1 MPDEGAMASASAA
14 PAASVSPLLAVRGLN
29 AWYGESHVLHG
40 VDFEVGA
47 GEVVTLLG
55 RNGAGKTTT
64 LKSIMGIVPRREGS
78 IAFGGD
84 EISRLPSN
92 RIARKGIAYC
102 PEERGIFSSLN
113 VEENLLL
120 PPTVRDGGLSV
131 AQIFELFP
139 NVKERLKSQGT
150 KLSGGEQQM
159 LAIGRILRTGA
170 RLLLLDEPTEG
181 LAPVIVQ
188 QIGRTI
194 TKLKAQGF
202 TILLVEQNFRF
213 AATVADRHYVMDHG
227 RVADMIP
234 NAELD
239 RNMQKLHQYLG
250 V

>member
-1 MPDEGAMASASAA
+1 MPEAAATATAVAAVAGA
-14 PAASVSPLLAVRGLN
+14 PLLSVRGLN

-40 VDFEVGA
+40 VDFDVAA

-64 LKSIMGIVPRREGS
+64 LRAIMGIVPRREGS
-78 IAFGGD
+78 ILFEGD
-84 EISRLPSN
+84 ETARLPSN
-92 RIARKGIAYC
+92 RIARRGIAYC
-102 PEERGIFSSLN
+102 PEERGIFASLD

-120 PPTVRDGGLSV
+120 PPVVRDGGLTV
-131 AQIFELFP
+131 EQIFELFP
-139 NVKERLKSQGT
+139 NLRERRRSQGT

-194 TKLKAQGF
+194 AKLKAQGF

-213 AATVADRHYVMDHG
+213 AATVADRHYVIEHG
-227 RVADMIP
+227 RVADMIR
-234 NAELD
+234 NADLD
-239 RNMQKLHQYLG
+239 ANMDKLHDYLG

>member
-1 MPDEGAMASASAA
+1 MPEAA
-14 PAASVSPLLAVRGLN
+14 TMLAVRGLN

-40 VDFEVGA
+40 VDFDVRS

-64 LKSIMGIVPRREGS
+64 LRAIMGIVPRREGS
-78 IAFGGD
+78 IVFEGA
-84 EISRLPSN
+84 ETVKLPSN
-92 RIARKGIAYC
+92 RIARQGIAYC
-102 PEERGIFSSLN
+102 PEERGIFASLN
-113 VEENLLL
+113 VFENLML
-120 PPTVRDGGLSV
+120 PPVVREGGLTV
-131 AQIFELFP
+131 ERVYELFP
-139 NVKERLKSQGT
+139 NLEERRTSQGT

-194 TKLKAQGF
+194 AELKKQGF

-213 AATVADRHYVMDHG
+213 AATVADRHYVIEHG
-227 RVADMIP
+227 RVADMIA
-234 NAELD
+234 NADLPA
-239 RNMQKLHQYLG
+239 NMDKLHDYLG